1 MEAIPSISGQS
12 TDFITFSDWWLRQAT
27 WISMSD
33 IDIGTYIIN
42 VDAAIGT
49 VPQNWIRNSTSF
61 TLTVLG
67 NCSLSSEV
75 ITFSTG

>member
-1 MEAIPSISGQS
+1 MSVTPSISGQS

-42 VDAAIGT
+42 VDAAIWT
-49 VPQNWIRNSTSF
+49 VPQQSIKNSTSF

-67 NCSLSSEV
+67 NCSLTSEI
-75 ITFSTG
+75 ITISTG